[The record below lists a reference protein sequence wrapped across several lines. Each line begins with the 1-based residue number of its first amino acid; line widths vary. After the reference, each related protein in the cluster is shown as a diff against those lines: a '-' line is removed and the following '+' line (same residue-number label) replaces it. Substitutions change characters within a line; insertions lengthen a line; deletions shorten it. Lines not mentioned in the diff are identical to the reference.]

1 MRNGFATGLIEDGEG
16 WMDMLASRNKTSHAY
31 NQETADEICRAVLD
45 RYNPLFLRL
54 QDKLCQLRAAS
65 GSEA

>member
-1 MRNGFATGLIEDGEG
+1 
-16 WMDMLASRNKTSHAY
+16 MDMLASRNKTSHAY